1 MPRVRR
7 CKANGCHE
15 FALYPDHYCRK
26 HKDLEQHEHQR
37 DKRTT
42 WHYNHVTRY
51 RNDVKGRQNKFYHS
65 KEWRLIRQEVLQR
78 DFSLCRYCRQ
88 APANVVDHI
97 VPIEFDS
104 SQMRDLDNLAS
115 CCRDCHQI
123 KTRWEQS
130 YYGTGLGNSLKDV
143 VPIAD
148 IKLISKLMNAM
159 RAK

>member
-15 FALYPDHYCRK
+15 FAMYPEHYCSK

-37 DKRTT
+37 DKQTT

-51 RNDVKGRQNKFYHS
+51 RNDVKARQNKFYHS

-78 DFSLCRYCRQ
+78 DFSLCRYCRHN
-88 APANVVDHI
+88 PANVVDHI

-104 SQMRDLDNLAS
+104 SKMRDLDNLAS